1 VEPLRRFEQLEV
13 WQRAHAWV
21 IAIYRMTR
29 SFPDD
34 ERFGITSQLRRAA
47 SSVPLNIVEGF
58 HRSGIRD
65 KLKYYNTAYASLQE
79 ARYALILSHDLGYA
93 DTAGLQDEAEN
104 VARLLH
110 GLIASTRRRL
120 DEPD

>member
-1 VEPLRRFEQLEV
+1 MEPLQRFEQLEV

-21 IAIYRMTR
+21 IAIYQVPRR
-29 SFPDD
+29 YPEE

-58 HRSGIRD
+58 HKVGIRD

-79 ARYALILSHDLGYA
+79 ARYALILSHDLVFA
-93 DTAGLQDEAEN
+93 DTRDLQGEAEEI
-104 VARLLH
+104 ARLLH

-120 DEPD
+120 NPSS

>member
-1 VEPLRRFEQLEV
+1 MERLQRFEQLEV
-13 WQRAHAWV
+13 WRRAHAWV
-21 IAIYRMTR
+21 QAIYRMTR
-29 SFPDD
+29 KFPED

-79 ARYALILSHDLGYA
+79 ARYALILSHDLGFS
-93 DTAGLQDEAEN
+93 DTMSHQEE
-104 VARLLH
+104 VEEIARLLH

-120 DEPD
+120 DGSA